1 MKAKESNC
9 NQDYAVFVQ
18 VNCNS
23 TIIYLSFAWNVHRSG
38 Q

>member
-23 TIIYLSFAWNVHRSG
+23 TIAYHSFAWNVRCSG